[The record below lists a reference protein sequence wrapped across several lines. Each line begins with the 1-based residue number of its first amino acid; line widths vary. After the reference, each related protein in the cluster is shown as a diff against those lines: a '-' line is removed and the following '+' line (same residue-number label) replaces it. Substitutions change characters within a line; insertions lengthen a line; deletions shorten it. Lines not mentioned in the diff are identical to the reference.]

1 MYATAVS
8 PNMTGNDELGAGLLS
23 ISAFLVE
30 VFFLGNARI
39 GLQLNWPKKKK
50 KEKQQPLTFQTL
62 TLICL
67 TKAAK
72 ISIQYPVLC
81 KERIPVR
88 LTIRS

>member
-1 MYATAVS
+1 
-8 PNMTGNDELGAGLLS
+8 MTGNDQHGAGLLS

-30 VFFLGNARI
+30 VFFLENARI
-39 GLQLNWPKKKK
+39 GLQLNWPKQKK

-62 TLICL
+62 KPISL